1 MIVIMGATGATGG
14 ALLERLADSGVP
26 CRALSREPNRLHG
39 KVFNRAGVDVRQAD
53 ARDPD
58 SLRAA
63 FRGATQL
70 FLTMTN
76 SPDQV
81 ELETR
86 AIEIAAECGI
96 DHVVK
101 LSAPTAAADSPV
113 AIARWHHTIEEALRG
128 SGMAHTILHPYAFMQ
143 KLLLLA
149 PQIAAHRIITGTMGT
164 AACNFI
170 DCRDIADVAA
180 AALTRSEIAGGT
192 YTLTGSQTYSYP
204 QITEQLSALLGVPIR
219 YIDLSPRDFRTELV
233 QRSGMPEWLADHVVE
248 IQRLAATH
256 PERPT
261 ETVAGILGRPPR
273 TLESFLSENLDVFT
287 QLEPAT
293 VDHSR

>member
-1 MIVIMGATGATGG
+1 MIVIMGATGATGS
-14 ALLERLADSGVP
+14 ALLRRLADSGVP

-39 KVFNRAGVDVRQAD
+39 KVFARAGVDVRQAD

-63 FRGATQL
+63 FWGATQL
-70 FLTMTN
+70 FLTMAN

-86 AIEIAAECGI
+86 AIEIAAERGI
-96 DHVVK
+96 GHVVK

-113 AIARWHHTIEEALRG
+113 AIARWHYAIEEALRG
-128 SGMAHTILHPYAFMQ
+128 SGMTHTILRPYAFMQ

-149 PQIAAHRIITGTMGT
+149 PQVAEHRIITGTMGT
-164 AACNFI
+164 AACNYI

-204 QITEQLSALLGVPIR
+204 QLADQLGTLIDVPIR
-219 YIDLSPRDFRTELV
+219 YIDLPPSDFRAELIE
-233 QRSGMPEWLADHVVE
+233 RSGMPDWLADHIVE
-248 IQRLAATH
+248 IQRLAATN

-261 ETVAGILGRPPR
+261 DMVANILGRPPR
-273 TLESFLSENLDVFT
+273 TLESFLSENLDAFT
-287 QLEPAT
+287 QLEPVT
-293 VDHSR
+293 R